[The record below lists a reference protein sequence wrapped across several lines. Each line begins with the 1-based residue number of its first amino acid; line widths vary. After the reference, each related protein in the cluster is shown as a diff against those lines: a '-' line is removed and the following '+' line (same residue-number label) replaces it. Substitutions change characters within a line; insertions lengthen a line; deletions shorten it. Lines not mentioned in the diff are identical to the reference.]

1 MLILSKEEVWQA
13 LAMSETIAA
22 MKTAF
27 AAFSSGKAEVP
38 LRNRLL
44 IPPHE
49 AVSLIMPAYLQ
60 EQDSEAL
67 AVKIVSVYPHNAAA
81 GLPLIHA
88 AVLVLEADTGRPIAL
103 LEGGELTASRTGAAS
118 GAATDILA
126 RKDSQ
131 VGAIFGA
138 GVQGRAQL
146 EAICTV
152 RPIQTAWIYDQDQPQ
167 VSHFIEEM
175 AGYGPIP
182 ADLRPANT
190 PQQAV
195 AEADIICCATTSQI
209 PVFEDRHLISG
220 VHINAVG
227 SFTEEMQEIPA
238 ETIQRSL
245 LVVDSRQAV
254 LNETGD
260 ILKPL
265 QSGLID
271 EGHIYAELGELVL
284 GQKTGRKNASQI
296 TCFKSV
302 GIAVQDAAAAR
313 LALQTAMH
321 LGIGH
326 QVKW

>member
-1 MLILSKEEVWQA
+1 MKHMLIIPATDIRRA
-13 LAMSETIAA
+13 LPMGETITA
-22 MKTAF
+22 MKSAF

-44 IPPHE
+44 VRPHE
-49 AVSLIMPAYLQ
+49 AVSLIMPAYF
-60 EQDSEAL
+60 EGQDSEAL
-67 AVKIVSVYPHNAAA
+67 AVKILSVYPHNAAA

-131 VGAIFGA
+131 VAAIFGA

-152 RPIQTAWIYDQDQPQ
+152 RPIQTAWIYDPDQAQ
-167 VSHFIEEM
+167 VSQFIQEM
-175 AGYGPIP
+175 AGHGPIP
-182 ADLRPANT
+182 SDLRPAKS
-190 PQQAV
+190 PQEAV
-195 AEADIICCATTSQI
+195 TDADVICCATTSHT
-209 PVFEDRHLISG
+209 PVFEDRHLKSG

-227 SFTEEMQEIPA
+227 SYTEEMQEIPA
-238 ETIQRSL
+238 ETVQRAM

-254 LNETGD
+254 LSETGD
-260 ILKPL
+260 ILKPI
-265 QSGLID
+265 QSGLIS
-271 EGHIYAELGELVL
+271 EGHIHAELGELVL

-296 TCFKSV
+296 TCF
-302 GIAVQDAAAAR
+302 
-313 LALQTAMH
+313 
-321 LGIGH
+321 
-326 QVKW
+326 

>member
-1 MLILSKEEVWQA
+1 MLILSKEEVRQA
-13 LAMSETIAA
+13 LPMSETITA

-49 AVSLIMPAYLQ
+49 AVSLIMPAYFQ

-88 AVLVLEADTGRPIAL
+88 AVLVMEADTGRPIAL

-131 VGAIFGA
+131 VAAIFGA

-152 RPIQTAWIYDQDQPQ
+152 RPIQTAWIYDPDQPQ
-167 VSHFIEEM
+167 VSQFIGEM

-182 ADLRPANT
+182 SDVRPANN

-195 AEADIICCATTSQI
+195 TEADIICCATTSQT
-209 PVFEDRHLISG
+209 PVFEDRHLKAG

-227 SFTEEMQEIPA
+227 SYTEEMQEIPA
-238 ETIQRSL
+238 ETIQRSM

-254 LNETGD
+254 LSETGD
-260 ILKPL
+260 ILKPI
-265 QSGLID
+265 QSGLIS

-302 GIAVQDAAAAR
+302 GIAVQDAAAAQ
-313 LALQTAMH
+313 LALQTAH
-321 LGIGH
+321 YLGIGH

>member
-313 LALQTAMH
+313 LALQTAQH

>member
-131 VGAIFGA
+131 VAAIFGA

>member
-1 MLILSKEEVWQA
+1 MG
-13 LAMSETIAA
+13 ETITA
-22 MKTAF
+22 MKIAF

-38 LRNRLL
+38 LRSRLL

-49 AVSLIMPAYLQ
+49 AISFFMPAYLQ
-60 EQDSEAL
+60 DQDREAL

-81 GLPLIHA
+81 GLPLIHGA
-88 AVLVLEADTGRPIAL
+88 ILVMEASTGRPIAL
-103 LEGGELTASRTGAAS
+103 LEGGGLTATRTGAAS

-131 VGAIFGA
+131 VAAIFGA

-152 RPIQTAWIYDQDQPQ
+152 RSIQTAWIYDPDQSQ
-167 VSHFIEEM
+167 VSQFLEEM
-175 AGYGPIP
+175 AGYSPIP
-182 ADLRPANT
+182 ADIRPANN

-195 AEADIICCATTSQI
+195 SEADIICCATTSQT
-209 PVFEDRHLISG
+209 PVFEDRHLKSG

-227 SFTEEMQEIPA
+227 SYTEEMQEIPA
-238 ETIQRSL
+238 ETIQRSM

-254 LNETGD
+254 LSETGD

-284 GQKTGRKNASQI
+284 GQITGRKNASNI

-302 GIAVQDAAAAR
+302 GNAVQDAAAAQ
-313 LALQTAMH
+313 LALQTAH
-321 LGIGH
+321 QLGIGH
-326 QVKW
+326 QVDW

>member
-1 MLILSKEEVWQA
+1 MLILSKEEVRQA
-13 LAMSETIAA
+13 LPMSETIAA

-38 LRNRLL
+38 LRSRLL

-49 AVSLIMPAYLQ
+49 AVSLVMPAYFQ
-60 EQDSEAL
+60 EQGSEAL
-67 AVKIVSVYPHNAAA
+67 AVKIVSIYPHNAAV

-88 AVLVLEADTGRPIAL
+88 AVLVLEANTGRPIAL

-131 VGAIFGA
+131 VAAIFGA

-152 RPIQTAWIYDQDQPQ
+152 RPVQTAWIYDPDQPQ
-167 VSHFIEEM
+167 VSQFIREM
-175 AGYGPIP
+175 TGYGPIP
-182 ADLRPANT
+182 SDLRPANN

-195 AEADIICCATTSQI
+195 SGADIICCATTSQT
-209 PVFEDRHLISG
+209 PVFEDRHLKAG

-227 SFTEEMQEIPA
+227 SYTEQMQEIPA

-254 LNETGD
+254 LSETGD

-284 GQKTGRKNASQI
+284 GQKTGRKNANQI

-313 LALQTAMH
+313 LALQTAKN